1 MRQATAFK
9 EYFLQLLRLL
19 RQGTVSFVLFESLC
33 SLYLVHCVPWSF
45 CFFGPPVCCEEV
57 LLCIVQQWTVFTVF
71 LRYSAW
77 PVQWFSSVWG
87 VHCFSSVCFFS
98 SSVFWCNV
106 SVYCVFTGV
115 VCFVNVFTF
124 DLLPLTCS
132 VVSYCLLEMIYSI
145 QYFVCILSNGHPVCA
160 VYVCV
165 RVCVIVCARW
175 SQQKVFQISQNLCGT
190 FVVHV
195 GGK

>member
-1 MRQATAFK
+1 MKFML
-9 EYFLQLLRLL
+9 FW
-19 RQGTVSFVLFESLC
+19 SPSVLWRSAA
-33 SLYLVHCVPWSF
+33 LYRAAVN
-45 CFFGPPVCCEEV
+45 CF
-57 LLCIVQQWTVFTVF
+57 
-71 LRYSAW
+71 
-77 PVQWFSSVWG
+77 
-87 VHCFSSVCFFS
+87 HCFLALQCLASTVVFICVVCTLFFICLFLS

-132 VVSYCLLEMIYSI
+132 VVSYCLLEMIYNI